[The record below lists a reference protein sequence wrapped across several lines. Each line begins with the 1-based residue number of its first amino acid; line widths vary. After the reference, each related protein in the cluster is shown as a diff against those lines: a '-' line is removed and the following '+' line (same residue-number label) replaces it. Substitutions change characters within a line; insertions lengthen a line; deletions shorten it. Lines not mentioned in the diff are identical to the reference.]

1 MQYVLLTVTD
11 KDSIIKGFDC
21 IVTENNQYEMRESR
35 LIGFGEITITVYNRD
50 EYENFMDVI
59 IGLSE
64 GVINGLVKRLYILE
78 GKGVNQW
85 I

>member
-11 KDSIIKGFDC
+11 KDSVIKGFDW

-35 LIGFGEITITVYNRD
+35 LAGFGEIATTVYNQD
-50 EYENFMDVI
+50 EHEDFKDVI
-59 IGLSE
+59 TGLSE
-64 GVINGLVKRLYILE
+64 GAQGGLVKQLNILRQN
-78 GKGVNQW
+78 GVNQW

>member
-35 LIGFGEITITVYNRD
+35 LTGFGEIAITVYNRD
-50 EYENFMDVI
+50 EYEDFMDVI

-64 GVINGLVKRLYILE
+64 EVLNGLVKRLYILE

-85 I
+85 V